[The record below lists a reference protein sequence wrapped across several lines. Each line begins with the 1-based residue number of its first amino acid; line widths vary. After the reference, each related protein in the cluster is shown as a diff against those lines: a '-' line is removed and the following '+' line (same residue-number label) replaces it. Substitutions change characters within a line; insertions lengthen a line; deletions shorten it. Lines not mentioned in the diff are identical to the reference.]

1 MQRDIAAG
9 DFIEHAEF
17 SGNLY
22 GTRWAMLGALP
33 SSSSLR
39 DLEWAAQAGVSMGI
53 EQRVSPWLG
62 PQVGGFFL
70 WAVWA
75 GGARDPAPQGVRM
88 QPQSGLSGPLPPG
101 PAPLVSTWPGC
112 CENSGPHKGLVCNE
126 DLEDL
131 GLIGRQVALSPPTT
145 SNPWGSLR
153 GSLAQQQLPLPTTHR
168 SGVFAGSSHLAC
180 KAWKQC
186 LDTGRHASVHSLS
199 LSHLAG

>member
-62 PQVGGFFL
+62 PRL
-70 WAVWA
+70 
-75 GGARDPAPQGVRM
+75 GV
-88 QPQSGLSGPLPPG
+88 SFYGLSGQVGQGTQPP
-101 PAPLVSTWPGC
+101 
-112 CENSGPHKGLVCNE
+112 
-126 DLEDL
+126 
-131 GLIGRQVALSPPTT
+131 
-145 SNPWGSLR
+145 R
-153 GSLAQQQLPLPTTHR
+153 GSGCSHSQASLGHSLLAQPHLCLPGQAAVRTVGHTR
-168 SGVFAGSSHLAC
+168 
-180 KAWKQC
+180 AWYAMR
-186 LDTGRHASVHSLS
+186 TWRTWVS
-199 LSHLAG
+199 